1 MSLLSSLYP
10 LSLSVF
16 LFLSL
21 RAFFA
26 TLCCYLLS
34 HSLCI
39 FLYPLLLFFCQFKPS
54 LYLLIFF
61 KLSVHVFLASF
72 VSLSLQVHAFFV
84 SFISLSICLF
94 MPPLQLLS
102 LSLHVHAFFVS
113 FISHCIIFGL
123 FLLLRN
129 FCLSLFLEVNAFT
142 VFFCSSI
149 VSLFKSSWPLL
160 HLYFSVCLPI
170 SFIIS
175 HLFIAPFQFLFHPSL
190 VCNIFS
196 RQCSFQSV
204 DKVASPGHNGPGQR
218 HPNYSIE

>member
-1 MSLLSSLYP
+1 MSI
-10 LSLSVF
+10 
-16 LFLSL
+16 
-21 RAFFA
+21 FFA

-39 FLYPLLLFFCQFKPS
+39 FLYPLLLLFFCQFKPS
-54 LYLLIFF
+54 LNLLIFF

-84 SFISLSICLF
+84 SFIS
-94 MPPLQLLS
+94 
-102 LSLHVHAFFVS
+102 
-113 FISHCIIFGL
+113 HCIIFGL

-129 FCLSLFLEVNAFT
+129 FCLSLFLYVNAFT